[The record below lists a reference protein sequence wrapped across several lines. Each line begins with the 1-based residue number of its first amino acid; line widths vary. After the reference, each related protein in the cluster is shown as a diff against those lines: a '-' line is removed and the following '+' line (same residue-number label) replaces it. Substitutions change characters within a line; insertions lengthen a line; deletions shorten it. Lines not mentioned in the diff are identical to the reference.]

1 MLGLQRGV
9 KRGRSPRTQ
18 GHRSHGAEA
27 GSHLRDSHPKADDG
41 EHLKRW
47 EELIFFSLTKR
58 KPWSGVLAV
67 VSGNLGSRFSSAIN
81 WPCDWA
87 GWLLMNASMCIV
99 TLRSKQLWDGRCSA
113 NSPGL
118 VPKSSSVPSH
128 DPVLAGSPRRV
139 SSPSDC
145 SPPSTCLLPLKGS
158 SMGGGGHPLGS
169 GLDTLLTTRSAWGRA
184 PATHLPCHPG
194 PVAPKSTASPRLLS
208 QCWTHVSD
216 QVLTDSSW
224 LDPLQAPQIRR
235 TPN

>member
-27 GSHLRDSHPKADDG
+27 GSHLRDSHPKADG
-41 EHLKRW
+41 NLVTVSISNGGRN
-47 EELIFFSLTKR
+47 LFFFSLTKR
-58 KPWSGVLAV
+58 RPWSGVLAV

-99 TLRSKQLWDGRCSA
+99 TLRSKQLWEGRCSA

-128 DPVLAGSPRRV
+128 DPGLAGSPRPLTALRL
-139 SSPSDC
+139 
-145 SPPSTCLLPLKGS
+145 PPASFLLKAPQWGEGDILWVLALTLFS
-158 SMGGGGHPLGS
+158 LHTLPGGV
-169 GLDTLLTTRSAWGRA
+169 
-184 PATHLPCHPG
+184 HLPPTYHATQG
-194 PVAPKSTASPRLLS
+194 PWLPNPRLLP
-208 QCWTHVSD
+208 
-216 QVLTDSSW
+216 
-224 LDPLQAPQIRR
+224 DPFLSAGR
-235 TPN
+235 TCPTKY